1 MRSSKG
7 TPVQGGYHVTEPS
20 GVLVAARGAGRR
32 YAGRI
37 ALAPIDLE
45 VRAGESVALLGPNG
59 AGKTTLLTLLAGAA
73 ETSEGTIERASD
85 RSGWVPQRPA
95 LYRKLT
101 ARENLRLF
109 AELER
114 LEHPHDVAERLL
126 AQVDLLDAA
135 DRPAQELSVGN
146 VQRLN
151 VAIGLVAD
159 PAVVFLDEPTASLD
173 PRQRARLWELLRAVT
188 GRGGAVVFATQN
200 VEEAHTQAD
209 RLVVLQEG
217 RLVFAGAQERVL
229 AAGGRRELQHR
240 RVRARVRA
248 LPRRAGGG
256 RLMGAIRALLVK
268 DLRILR
274 RSPLTVALLVIYPL
288 ALAVL
293 VGAVIADAGARPRVA
308 FVDLDHLPERASVGN
323 LHIEIGDLLRSVK
336 GEVSLV
342 PMSQE
347 KAQSALSRGD
357 VVAVVVVPQ
366 GFLAQLKSLLESPTL
381 TLETSR
387 GAARDR
393 VLREVQSVVFRL
405 NLRLQRVLLQSNID
419 YLRTLVRGGSAQ
431 FLGRTVH
438 VLGLQNS
445 VTKIQQVRGTLGPE
459 RPAQRAARRGRALRG
474 PDDARARR
482 RRGDARGDRASRPA
496 ARGRA
501 ARAARTCS
509 AASCRATRSRSRSA
523 SWACCWRRA
532 RSRSSATRT

>member
-20 GVLVAARGAGRR
+20 GVLVAARGAARR

-73 ETSEGTIERASD
+73 EASEGTIERASD

-109 AELER
+109 AELEQ
-114 LEHPHDVAERLL
+114 LERPHEVAERLL

-217 RLVFAGAQERVL
+217 RLVFAGAQEHFWQQ
-229 AAGGRRELQHR
+229 AGVENSST
-240 RVRARVRA
+240 
-248 LPRRAGGG
+248 
-256 RLMGAIRALLVK
+256 GAFER
-268 DLRILR
+268 
-274 RSPLTVALLVIYPL
+274 
-288 ALAVL
+288 
-293 VGAVIADAGARPRVA
+293 A
-308 FVDLDHLPERASVGN
+308 FVRFLD
-323 LHIEIGDLLRSVK
+323 
-336 GEVSLV
+336 
-342 PMSQE
+342 
-347 KAQSALSRGD
+347 AQA
-357 VVAVVVVPQ
+357 
-366 GFLAQLKSLLESPTL
+366 E
-381 TLETSR
+381 
-387 GAARDR
+387 GA
-393 VLREVQSVVFRL
+393 
-405 NLRLQRVLLQSNID
+405 
-419 YLRTLVRGGSAQ
+419 
-431 FLGRTVH
+431 
-438 VLGLQNS
+438 
-445 VTKIQQVRGTLGPE
+445 
-459 RPAQRAARRGRALRG
+459 
-474 PDDARARR
+474 
-482 RRGDARGDRASRPA
+482 
-496 ARGRA
+496 
-501 ARAARTCS
+501 
-509 AASCRATRSRSRSA
+509 
-523 SWACCWRRA
+523 
-532 RSRSSATRT
+532 